1 MPEAVISRYLARRDE
16 PVEHVDVIVL
26 MGSAVLESVEV
37 AARLHHDTSA
47 RILISGGIGHSTHHL
62 DTAVTR
68 RGLPVE
74 IGGRPE
80 SHVFRDLLTTQY
92 DVPASAIEVED
103 ESTNCGENAA
113 FTRHLITEPA
123 TLLLI
128 QDPTMQRRTHASFE
142 RSFADLPGTHLISHS
157 PLIPWIGPDFVSAG
171 PDHPEIWSLERF
183 RSLILGEIQRLHD
196 TPTGYGPRGKNYLDH
211 IDIPPPVLAAYNQLA
226 AALPSLIRPPGS

>member
-1 MPEAVISRYLARRDE
+1 MPEAVLANYLARRDE
-16 PVEHVDVIVL
+16 PGEHVDAIVL

-37 AARLHHDTSA
+37 AAQLHHDTSA

-68 RGLPVE
+68 RGLPVDV
-74 IGGRPE
+74 GGRPE

-92 DVPASAIEVED
+92 DVPAAAVQVED
-103 ESTNCGENAA
+103 QSTNCGENAA

-142 RSFADLPGTHLISHS
+142 RSFADLPGTHLISHA
-157 PLIPWIGPDFVSAG
+157 PLIPWIGSDFVSAG
-171 PDHPEIWSLERF
+171 PNHPEIWSLERF
-183 RSLILGEIQRLHD
+183 RSLILGEVQRLHD
-196 TPTGYGPRGKNYLDH
+196 TPTGYGPSGRDFIDH
-211 IDIPPPVLAAYNQLA
+211 VDIPPPVITAYNQLA
-226 AALPSLIRPPGS
+226 VAHPHLIRPPGS